1 MLKYPGFFDLDQS
14 LSNNRQLAEPLL
26 VPNYSL
32 PITLIF
38 GPFDPTG
45 SDGLPADAV
54 TCAALGG
61 HALATL
67 TAVTIQDS
75 AKTETVQPCAGEQI
89 DDQARC
95 ILEDMPVQSIK
106 VGALSSTEA
115 VSAVAQIAADY
126 SEVPLVLHLGLQELN
141 SEHPPEDDDV
151 EDLVGATIE
160 LLVPQAH
167 VVVVEAKRLVQ
178 WVTENVLEAAGQTAG
193 PQALQAIG
201 ANWVLVTGSIQRPG
215 HLVNILVGPDNE
227 TASWPCQAPPE
238 RVRDSGGLIAAALAT
253 FLAKGLSVP
262 EAAELACRHA
272 ELALAQSFQPGMG
285 QRIARRVP
293 VTELS

>member
-1 MLKYPGFFDLDQS
+1 M
-14 LSNNRQLAEPLL
+14 
-26 VPNYSL
+26 PNYSL

-61 HALATL
+61 HALSTL
-67 TAVTIQDS
+67 TALTTQDS
-75 AKTETVQPCAGEQI
+75 AKTEAVMACTGEQI

-95 ILEDMPVQSIK
+95 VLEDIPVQSIK
-106 VGALSSTEA
+106 VGALSSTQA

-141 SEHPPEDDDV
+141 SEQDPEDEEV
-151 EDLVGATIE
+151 QDLVGATLE
-160 LLVPQAH
+160 LLVPQSH
-167 VVVVEAKRLVQ
+167 VVVVEAKRLTN
-178 WVTENVLEAAGQTAG
+178 WITEEVLEAAGQTAG

-201 ANWVLVTGSIQRPG
+201 ANWVLVTGSPQRPG

-227 TASWPCQAPPE
+227 TVSWPCQAPAE
-238 RVRDSGGLIAAALAT
+238 RIRDAGGLVAAALAT
-253 FLAKGLSVP
+253 LLARGLSVP
-262 EAAELACRHA
+262 EAAQLACAHA
-272 ELALAQSFQPGMG
+272 EQALAQSFQPGMG
-285 QRIARRVP
+285 QRIARRLP
-293 VTELS
+293 LTT

>member
-1 MLKYPGFFDLDQS
+1 M
-14 LSNNRQLAEPLL
+14 
-26 VPNYSL
+26 PNYSL

-45 SDGLPADAV
+45 SDGLPADAI

-61 HALATL
+61 HALSTL

-75 AKTETVQPCAGEQI
+75 AKTETVNPCSGEKI

-95 ILEDMPVQSIK
+95 VLEDMPVQAIK
-106 VGALSSTEA
+106 IGALSSTEA

-126 SEVPLVLHLGLQELN
+126 SDVPLVLHLGLLELD
-141 SEHPPEDDDV
+141 SEKDPEEDQA
-151 EDLVGATIE
+151 EDLVGATLE

-167 VVVVEAKRLVQ
+167 VVVVQAKRLTQ
-178 WVTENVLEAAGQTAG
+178 WITEDVLEAAGQTAG

-201 ANWVLVTGSIQRPG
+201 ANWVLVTGSPQRPG

-227 TASWPCQAPPE
+227 TASWPWHAPAD
-238 RVRDSGGLIAAALAT
+238 RVRDSGGLVAAALAT
-253 FLAKGLSVP
+253 LLARGLSVP
-262 EAAELACRHA
+262 EAAELACAHA
-272 ELALAQSFQPGMG
+272 EQALSQSFQPGMG
-285 QRIARRVP
+285 QRIARRIP
-293 VTELS
+293 LDATEN

>member
-1 MLKYPGFFDLDQS
+1 MP
-14 LSNNRQLAEPLL
+14 NN
-26 VPNYSL
+26 SL

-45 SDGLPADAV
+45 SDGLPADAI

-67 TAVTIQDS
+67 TAFTIQDS
-75 AKTETVQPCAGEQI
+75 AKTESVFPCMGEQI

-95 ILEDMPVQSIK
+95 VLEDIPVQSIK

-115 VSAVAQIAADY
+115 VSAVAQLAADY
-126 SEVPLVLHLGLQELN
+126 SDVPLVLHLGLQELD
-141 SEHPPEDDDV
+141 SEQNPEEDEV

-167 VVVVEAKRLVQ
+167 VVVVQAKRLTQ
-178 WVTENVLEAAGQTAG
+178 WITEEVLEAAGQHAG

-201 ANWVLVTGSIQRPG
+201 ANWVLVTDSLQRPG
-215 HLVNILVGPDNE
+215 HHVNILVGPDNE
-227 TASWPCQAPPE
+227 TSSWPCQPSTE
-238 RVRDSGGLIAAALAT
+238 RVRDAGGLVAAALAT
-253 FLAKGLSVP
+253 LLARGLSVP
-262 EAAELACRHA
+262 EAAKLACAHA
-272 ELALAQSFQPGMG
+272 ELALAQAFQPGMG
-285 QRIARRVP
+285 QRIARRLP
-293 VTELS
+293 QHIES